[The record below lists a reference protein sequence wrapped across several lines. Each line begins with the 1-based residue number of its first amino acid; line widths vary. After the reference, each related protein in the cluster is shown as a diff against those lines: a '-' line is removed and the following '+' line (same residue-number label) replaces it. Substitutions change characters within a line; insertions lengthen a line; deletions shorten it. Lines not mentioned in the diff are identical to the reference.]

1 MLFADEFW
9 LLAHDDSTGRPRL
22 SGRVL
27 GLGLAGALL
36 GELLESQNV
45 AVGQGLVYITSRTPP
60 PDALAHTVLDQ
71 IDSEVQ
77 HHPVRT
83 WLAFFGRTADD
94 VVAQRLMRA
103 GLLRKE
109 SSRKLLKQVTVYR
122 PVDANRAA
130 WPMARLST
138 TLRRQSPVP
147 DGDAFLAGLALAT
160 GLDRAILDGAG
171 PGPHDYLTHVVSS
184 LPAQQRQLVAHTEAA
199 VGDAV
204 LSQRS

>member
-1 MLFADEFW
+1 LLFADEFW

-36 GELLESQNV
+36 GELLECQNI
-45 AVGQGLVYITSRTPP
+45 AVGRGLVYVTSRTPP

-83 WLAFFGRTADD
+83 WLAFLSRTADD
-94 VVAQRLMRA
+94 LVAQRLTRT
-103 GLLRKE
+103 GLLLRQ
-109 SSRKLLKQVTVYR
+109 SSRKLLKHVTVYR
-122 PVDANRAA
+122 PVDSNQAA

-138 TLRRQSPVP
+138 TLRRQSPVTE
-147 DGDAFLAGLALAT
+147 GDAFLAGLALAT
-160 GLDRAILDGAG
+160 GLDRVILDGAG
-171 PGPHDYLTHVVSS
+171 PGPHDYLAHVVAT
-184 LPAQQRQLVAHTEAA
+184 LPAQQHQVVAHTEAA

-204 LSQRS
+204 LSQRP